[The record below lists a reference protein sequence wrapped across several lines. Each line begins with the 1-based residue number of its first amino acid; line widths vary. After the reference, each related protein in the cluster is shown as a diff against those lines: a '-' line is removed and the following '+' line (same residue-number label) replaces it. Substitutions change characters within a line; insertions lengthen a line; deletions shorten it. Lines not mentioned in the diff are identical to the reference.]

1 MRKMRTAIIA
11 VALAAVM
18 VMPVAAKPSPKAD
31 TVAPAAAVTVAAQ
44 NTTVETLEADVK
56 AEVSK
61 VVANTQVLTDLGV
74 NTSAKLASSFDL
86 EYKGEIPEGGVV
98 IPIKVNKA
106 KAGDYAY
113 VLHRK
118 DSVAGA
124 PWEKVGEGV
133 LGADLTVNA
142 TFTSFSPVAVMVV
155 DAAEVADTTVKAP
168 KTGEF

>member
-18 VMPVAAKPSPKAD
+18 VLPVAAKPSPVAE

-44 NTTVETLEADVK
+44 NTTVEVLQADVK
-56 AEVSK
+56 KEVSN
-61 VVANTQVLTDLGV
+61 VAANTQVLSDLGV

-86 EYKGEIPEGGVV
+86 EYKGQVPAGGVT
-98 IPIKVNKA
+98 IPFKVNKA

-118 DSVAGA
+118 DDVAGA

-133 LGADLTVNA
+133 LGADLTVYG
-142 TFTSFSPVAVMVV
+142 TFTSFSPVAIMVV
-155 DAAEVADTTVKAP
+155 DAANVADTTVKAP